1 MLKYTSQGHKLSLVA
16 NDPIVEQ
23 ASRPIVEQAS
33 RPIVEQASRL
43 FLDGWDAHPT
53 RWRIKFL
60 QVPLYEGALGWH
72 LWEKFFVE
80 NGEL

>member
-23 ASRPIVEQAS
+23 ASR
-33 RPIVEQASRL
+33 L
-43 FLDGWDAHPT
+43 FLDGRDAHPT

-60 QVPLYEGALGWH
+60 EVPLYEGALGWH
-72 LWEKFFVE
+72 LWEKFFVVKWRVVKWKVE
-80 NGEL
+80 NGELY